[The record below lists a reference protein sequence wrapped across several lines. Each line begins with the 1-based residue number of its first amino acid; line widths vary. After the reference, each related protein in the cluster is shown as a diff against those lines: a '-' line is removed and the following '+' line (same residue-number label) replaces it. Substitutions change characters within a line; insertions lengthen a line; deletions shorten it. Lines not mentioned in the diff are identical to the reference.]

1 MLSPRDPNQ
10 QKTFLC
16 ANGRRSGDQL
26 ALRVSCGWA
35 WQARPARLSGMFRTL
50 KHQPHAVLRAPSP
63 PNLKAAT
70 PRRQH
75 AILHILIPPLL
86 EFRCR
91 QPLPIC
97 CARQGSVL
105 QNDPTLWLCRGD
117 QSGLGQLGAR
127 RVPTETQQSS
137 PPPVEYSDP
146 DSTSNRRLGR
156 CAAGIS
162 AILHGS
168 LS

>member
-1 MLSPRDPNQ
+1 MDSVVVTSWCCGGLAGR
-10 QKTFLC
+10 LGRL
-16 ANGRRSGDQL
+16 GRRVYQGRYGHSNVNL
-26 ALRVSCGWA
+26 MLCCELPLLRT
-35 WQARPARLSGMFRTL
+35 Q
-50 KHQPHAVLRAPSP
+50 KQ
-63 PNLKAAT
+63 

-75 AILHILIPPLL
+75 AISHILIPLLL

-105 QNDPTLWLCRGD
+105 QNDPTLWLCRED

-137 PPPVEYSDP
+137 PPSVEYSDP

-168 LS
+168 PS